1 MKTLGV
7 GWEHF
12 GVRDTRP
19 EGVRKAAEAKEHRR
33 RGGHT
38 NRNRLCGP
46 PRLDL
51 PEDHARE
58 DAEFQ
63 RYLDRLSVAPE

>member
-1 MKTLGV
+1 MKTLGA

-19 EGVRKAAEAKEHRR
+19 EAVRKAAEAKERKR
-33 RGGHT
+33 RGGSARRG
-38 NRNRLCGP
+38 NVCGP

-63 RYLDRLSVAPE
+63 RYLDQLSAAPE